1 MSLRSLAALS
11 HDEFRSL
18 FRHSPISR
26 IKRNRFVRNVCVALG
41 NVGTEEDLPV
51 LRDLASDS
59 DALIAEHAAWAIA
72 KIESRTAAEI
82 RRTATRES
90 SNRRADRVVSNQ

>member
-1 MSLRSLAALS
+1 MSLRSLAAVS
-11 HDEFRSL
+11 QSQFRSL

-72 KIESRTAAEI
+72 QIESR
-82 RRTATRES
+82 
-90 SNRRADRVVSNQ
+90 N

>member
-1 MSLRSLAALS
+1 MPAAVQSMSLRSLAALS
-11 HDEFRSL
+11 QGEFHSL

-51 LRDLASDS
+51 LRNLAKDS

-72 KIESRTAAEI
+72 EIESR
-82 RRTATRES
+82 
-90 SNRRADRVVSNQ
+90 N